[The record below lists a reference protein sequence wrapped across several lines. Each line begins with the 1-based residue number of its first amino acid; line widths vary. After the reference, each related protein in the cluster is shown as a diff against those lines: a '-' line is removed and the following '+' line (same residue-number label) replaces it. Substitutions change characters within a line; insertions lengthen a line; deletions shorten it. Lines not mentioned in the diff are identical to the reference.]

1 MDPSHR
7 LVDKE
12 TKNGYK
18 ITTCNAVPIPTFNST
33 SVIMEKDMDDK
44 KDDVYYSGWFYCYLR
59 RGKFRWPEY
68 IEFYRRLDKNIS

>member
-1 MDPSHR
+1 
-7 LVDKE
+7 
-12 TKNGYK
+12 
-18 ITTCNAVPIPTFNST
+18 
-33 SVIMEKDMDDK
+33 MEKDMDDK